1 MPIDR
6 DTVKHIAK
14 LARISLDEKKINSLS
29 KDLSSIME
37 FIGKLNELNTENIE
51 ATFSTLNNPT
61 PLREDNPVKTDI
73 IKEVLAHAPKAKD
86 GYFIVPK
93 IIE

>member
-1 MPIDR
+1 MKIDKALIQR
-6 DTVKHIAK
+6 LENLSMVEIEDK
-14 LARISLDEKKINSLS
+14 EKMA
-29 KDLSSIME
+29 KDLEEIVE
-37 FIGKLNELNTENIE
+37 FVEMLNELDTENIE

-61 PLREDNPVKTDI
+61 PLRDDEPVKTEI

>member
-1 MPIDR
+1 MKID
-6 DTVKHIAK
+6 VKLIEKLENLSMVEVENKEAMAKDIAE
-14 LARISLDEKKINSLS
+14 IV
-29 KDLSSIME
+29 E
-37 FIGKLNELNTENIE
+37 FVEMLNEIDTSDIE

-61 PLREDNPVKTDI
+61 PLREDTP
-73 IKEVLAHAPKAKD
+73 IKSEVIKDVLANAPKAQD

>member
-1 MPIDR
+1 MKID
-6 DTVKHIAK
+6 AK
-14 LARISLDEKKINSLS
+14 LIQRLENLSMLEIEDKEKMA
-29 KDLSSIME
+29 KDLEEIVE
-37 FIGKLNELNTENIE
+37 FVEMLNELDTSNID

-61 PLREDNPVKTDI
+61 PLREDEPVKSDVI
-73 IKEVLAHAPKAKD
+73 NEVLVNAPKAKD

>member
-1 MPIDR
+1 MKI
-6 DTVKHIAK
+6 
-14 LARISLDEKKINSLS
+14 DEKLIKKLENLAMIEIEDKEKMA
-29 KDLSSIME
+29 KDLAEIVE
-37 FIGKLNELNTENIE
+37 FVEMLNELDTSSIE

-61 PLREDNPVKTDI
+61 PLREDEPVKSDI

>member
-1 MPIDR
+1 MKIDKALIQR
-6 DTVKHIAK
+6 LENLSMVEIEDK
-14 LARISLDEKKINSLS
+14 EKMA
-29 KDLSSIME
+29 KDLEEIVGFVEM
-37 FIGKLNELNTENIE
+37 LNELDTENIE

-61 PLREDNPVKTDI
+61 PLRDDEPIKTDI

>member
-1 MPIDR
+1 MKID
-6 DTVKHIAK
+6 AK
-14 LARISLDEKKINSLS
+14 LVEKLENLS
-29 KDLSSIME
+29 MVEVENKEKMAEDLAEIVE
-37 FIGKLNELNTENIE
+37 FVEMLNEIDTSNVE

-61 PLREDNPVKTDI
+61 LLRDDEVKKTEI
-73 IKEVLAHAPKAKD
+73 INNVLSHAPKAKD

>member
-1 MPIDR
+1 MKIE
-6 DTVKHIAK
+6 TK
-14 LARISLDEKKINSLS
+14 LVEKLENLS
-29 KDLSSIME
+29 MLEVEDKEKMAKDLAEIVE
-37 FIGKLNELNTENIE
+37 FVEMLNEIDTSSVE

-61 PLREDNPVKTDI
+61 PLRDDEVKKSEIIED
-73 IKEVLAHAPKAKD
+73 VLSHAPKAKD

>member
-1 MPIDR
+1 M
-6 DTVKHIAK
+6 A
-14 LARISLDEKKINSLS
+14 
-29 KDLSSIME
+29 KDLEEIVE
-37 FIGKLNELNTENIE
+37 FVEMLNELDTSDID

-61 PLREDNPVKTDI
+61 PLREDEPVKSDVI
-73 IKEVLAHAPKAKD
+73 NEVLANAPKAKD

>member
-1 MPIDR
+1 MKI
-6 DTVKHIAK
+6 
-14 LARISLDEKKINSLS
+14 DEKLIRRLETLS
-29 KDLSSIME
+29 MIEIEDKEKMAKDLVEIVE
-37 FIGKLNELNTENIE
+37 FVEMLNKLDTENID

-61 PLREDNPVKTDI
+61 PLREDTPIKTDI
-73 IKEVLAHAPKAKD
+73 IKEVLSHAPKAKD

>member
-1 MPIDR
+1 MKI
-6 DTVKHIAK
+6 
-14 LARISLDEKKINSLS
+14 DEKLIQRLENLS
-29 KDLSSIME
+29 MVEIENKEKMAKDLEEIVAFVEM
-37 FIGKLNELNTENIE
+37 LNELDTENID

-61 PLREDNPVKTDI
+61 PLREDEPQKNDI
-73 IKEVLAHAPKAKD
+73 IEEVLAHAPKAKD

>member
-1 MPIDR
+1 MKI
-6 DTVKHIAK
+6 
-14 LARISLDEKKINSLS
+14 DEKLIKRLETLAMIEIEDKEKMA
-29 KDLSSIME
+29 KDLAEIVE
-37 FIGKLNELNTENIE
+37 FVEMLNELDTENID

-61 PLREDNPVKTDI
+61 PLREDEPVKTDI
-73 IKEVLAHAPKAKD
+73 IKDVLAHAPKAKD